1 MSNLPLKSESDLDI
15 KGLQLIKDFINFE
28 EEQFLLQMIYKEEWN
43 TSIKR
48 RVIHFGH
55 IFQYKDK
62 KVDKSNFT
70 KFPLWL
76 GLIINKLKNI
86 DILKNFTPD
95 QCTIN
100 EYLPGIGISSHIDT
114 HSSFTDCIIS
124 ISLGSPITM
133 KFTDKTNNQTS
144 NLYLPKRSLLV
155 LSEDA
160 RYKYS
165 HGISWRKTD
174 CNPSGEII
182 KRKKR
187 VSITLRNI
195 RKKNEACNCK
205 WPNLCDSQ
213 EGIIEKTRL

>member
-1 MSNLPLKSESDLDI
+1 MSNLLLKSEDTLDI
-15 KGLQLIKDFINFE
+15 ESLHLIKNFITVE
-28 EEQFLLQMIYKEEWN
+28 EEKFLLQMIYKEDWD

-55 IFQYKDK
+55 IFHYKNK
-62 KVDKSNFT
+62 KVNKSNFT
-70 KFPLWL
+70 GFPSWIE
-76 GLIINKLKNI
+76 IILNRLKNI
-86 DILKNFTPD
+86 DILKKFIPD

-114 HSSFTDCIIS
+114 HSSFTDNIIS
-124 ISLGSPITM
+124 ISLGSPIVM
-133 KFTDKTNNQTS
+133 KFIDKTNNQTS
-144 NLYLPKRSLLV
+144 SMYLPERSLLV
-155 LSEDA
+155 LSGEA

-174 CNPSGEII
+174 CNPCGEII
-182 KRKKR
+182 KRRTR

-195 RKKNEACNCK
+195 RKNNEPCNCK

-213 EGIIEKTRL
+213 EGILGKTRL